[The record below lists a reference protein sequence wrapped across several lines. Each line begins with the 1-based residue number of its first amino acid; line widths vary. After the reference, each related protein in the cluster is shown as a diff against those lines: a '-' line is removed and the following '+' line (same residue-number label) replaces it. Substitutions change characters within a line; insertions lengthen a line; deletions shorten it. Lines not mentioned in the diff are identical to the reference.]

1 MTESGAED
9 AAYESGHLLAQIVT
23 ILLVLLIVV
32 FIPHAGLS
40 LAAIPLWESVVS
52 MVSEQQ
58 GRAPETVLNEASVL
72 LKGILS
78 VTYLGANIKH
88 VSAFIGM
95 AAIIV
100 LMTWI
105 IRVHGNLPAL
115 GARNLK
121 FETIW
126 AVAWWFI
133 PFAHLF
139 LPYRV
144 MIEIW
149 QGSDPG
155 ASDEDLEKSSPPLLG
170 CWWAVTAPAMAIG
183 LYYFPIVNTMN
194 MRAGSVNIVAD
205 LYLSAAVSIL
215 TIGSAILGILVVREI
230 DHLQSLKHAAGTPA
244 SG

>member
-1 MTESGAED
+1 MTESGTESE
-9 AAYESGHLLAQIVT
+9 AYESGHVLAQIVT
-23 ILLVLLIVV
+23 IILVLLIVV
-32 FIPHAGLS
+32 FLPYAGLN

-58 GRAPETVLNEASVL
+58 DRAPENVLNEASIL

-95 AAIIV
+95 AAIV
-100 LMTWI
+100 ALLTWI
-105 IRVHGNLPAL
+105 IRVHSNLPAL

-144 MIEIW
+144 MLEIW
-149 QGSDPG
+149 QGSDPDAEG
-155 ASDEDLEKSSPPLLG
+155 EDLEKSSPPLLG
-170 CWWAVTAPAMAIG
+170 FWWAVTVPALLIG
-183 LYYFPIVNTMN
+183 LYYIPIVNTMD
-194 MRAGSVNIVAD
+194 MRGGSVNLVAD

-230 DHLQSLKHAAGTPA
+230 DHLQSVKHAAGAPA
-244 SG
+244 SD